1 MNIAG
6 SSNGRTSP
14 FEGEYLGSNPGPAAM
29 FSGFLYRGIAKK
41 ILFLFP
47 ADTIHELF
55 LKIGKQLG
63 RFSFVKDFLA
73 KIWVYSNHIL
83 EQNLVGLTFKNPVG
97 LSAGFDYNAD
107 LVEILPS
114 IGFGFNTAGT
124 LTYEAYKGNSPP
136 MLSRLPK
143 SKSLLVNKGFK
154 NKGVTKILNN
164 IKPNSN
170 TLGISIGATNK
181 PYSTFEEMVENL
193 IEGFRDA
200 ENFNNFFYY
209 ELNISCPNLQNI
221 QNLNNKLDSPSGL
234 KQALDKLET
243 LNIKRPVFIKMPLE
257 RTEEDIKELI
267 DVARPFSFIKGLIF
281 SNLVK
286 DRTNPAFNIEEVKK
300 AGKGGFS
307 GKPVEEKS
315 NQLLRFAYKLCHDRF
330 LLIGVGGIFTAEDAY
345 KKILAGASVVQLIT
359 GMIFMGPQQ
368 IGLINK
374 GLVTLLKK
382 DGYKNIREAVGAQT

>member
-1 MNIAG
+1 MYRLTA
-6 SSNGRTSP
+6 
-14 FEGEYLGSNPGPAAM
+14 
-29 FSGFLYRGIAKK
+29 FLYINIVKK
-41 ILFLFP
+41 VLFLFP

-73 KIWVYSNHIL
+73 KIWVYSNPIL

-124 LTYEAYKGNSPP
+124 LTLEYYKGNNPP
-136 MLSRLPK
+136 MLGRLPK

-154 NKGVTKILNN
+154 NKGVAKALKTIKPSNN
-164 IKPNSN
+164 II
-170 TLGISIGATNK
+170 GISIGTTNK
-181 PYSTFEEMVENL
+181 PYSSFEEMVDNL

-200 ENFNNFFYY
+200 ENFNNFSYY

-234 KQALDKLET
+234 KQALDKLEI

-267 DVARPFSFIKGLIF
+267 ETVRPYSFIKGLIF
-281 SNLVK
+281 SNLAK
-286 DRTNPAFNIEEVKK
+286 DRSNLYFDDIEIKN

-307 GKPVEEKS
+307 GKPTEEKS

-330 LLIGVGGIFTAEDAY
+330 LLIGVGGVFTAEDAY
-345 KKILAGASVVQLIT
+345 KKILSGASLVQLIT
-359 GMIFMGPQQ
+359 GMIYMGPQQ
-368 IGLINK
+368 IGVINK
-374 GLVTLLKK
+374 GLVILLKR
-382 DGYKNIREAVGAQT
+382 DGYKNIKEAIGKGI